1 MYGVWHETWDEED
14 TGEVMVHALDL
25 CKHGISKISCYHQ
38 HDTGYLYSLK
48 LTMSSGKVFA
58 FGRVNENA
66 KKTEYNGRYNNQEL
80 GFLGGGR
87 YNAGVRIGFY
97 WN

>member
-14 TGEVMVHALDL
+14 TGEVMVHTLDL

-38 HDTGYLYSLK
+38 PDTGYLCSLK
-48 LTMSSGKVFA
+48 LTMSSGKVFP

-80 GFLGGGR
+80 AFLGGGR
-87 YNAGVRIGFY
+87 YNAGIRIGFH
-97 WN
+97 WI